1 MSSPLAYPHQ
11 NMAFKD
17 IQILRMN
24 YLRGPNIWTYR
35 PIIEALIDLGEMED
49 HPSNKIEG
57 FNDRLNA
64 WLPGLVEHHCGVGH
78 RGGFLTRLVGGTWMG
93 HIMEHVSIELQL
105 LAGARAEFGKA
116 REISKRG
123 IYKVVFRTEH
133 EELGRESFLAAR
145 EIVMSA
151 ANNQPY
157 DITATINRLKGI
169 ADKRCL
175 GPSTACIVDAA
186 VERKTPFI
194 RLTEGNLVQLG
205 YGSRQRRIWTAETDR
220 TSAIAESISSDKD
233 LTKRLLTQCGIPVP
247 EGQVVKTSDEA
258 WAAAQDIGLPVVVKP
273 LDGNRGWGVSLD
285 VNTEEGVRNA
295 WAAADKEGSG
305 VLIERY
311 VRGDEHRVL
320 VVGDRVVAATRGET
334 ACVTGDGQST
344 VEQLI
349 ELQINS
355 DPRRGE
361 AEGFPLDL
369 IRLHTARGEMSL
381 LEIQRQ
387 GLEPTSVP
395 AKDRIVVV
403 QRNGNLNND
412 VTDLVHPDV
421 AAVATLAARVV
432 GLDIAGI
439 DIVTQD
445 ISRSLEETQGA
456 IIEVNAGPGLLMHV
470 KPAVGQPRPVGKAI
484 VEHLFGANESGRI
497 PVVGVVGTQQ
507 VTELSQL
514 IAWLL
519 HLSGKRTGLACQD
532 GLYMDQQHLGKKDAR
547 GFEFSERLLIN
558 RALDAAVFET
568 SPSHILNEGLAYDR
582 CLVGVV
588 TNMPETNDALIQQH
602 DIQTPEQMRTVI
614 RTQIDLVLPEGAAV
628 LNADEEAVVGLAE
641 LSDGEVVYYAK
652 DHSNT
657 TVTAHRQQGGRAVY
671 CKEGHVTLAR
681 GDQETQLF
689 HLDLELIAR
698 LLQGGLHISTLLAA
712 VAAAWSLDIAPL
724 LIRAG
729 LKNFGQNKSHVVKA
743 ADRKIA

>member
-1 MSSPLAYPHQ
+1 
-11 NMAFKD
+11 MAFKD

-49 HPSNKIEG
+49 HPSNKIDG
-57 FNDRLNA
+57 FNDRING

-123 IYKVVFRTEH
+123 VYKVVFRTEH

-145 EIVMSA
+145 ELVMAA
-151 ANNQPY
+151 ANNKPF
-157 DITATINRLKGI
+157 DIHGTVERLKKI
-169 ADKRCL
+169 ADLRCL

-205 YGSRQRRIWTAETDR
+205 YGSKQRRIWTAETDR
-220 TSAIAESISSDKD
+220 TSAIAETISSDKD

-247 EGQVVKTSDEA
+247 EGQIVKTADEA
-258 WAAAQDIGLPVVVKP
+258 WEAAQDIGLPVVVKP

-285 VNTEEGVRNA
+285 VNTEEAVRQA
-295 WAAADKEGSG
+295 WVAAEKEGSE

-320 VVGDRVVAATRGET
+320 VVGDRVVAAVRGET
-334 ACVTGDGQST
+334 ATITGDGVST

-349 ELQINS
+349 DSQINT
-355 DPRRGE
+355 DPRRGV

-369 IRLHTARGEMSL
+369 IRLDTPRGEMSL
-381 LEIQRQ
+381 LQIQRQ

-395 AKDRIVVV
+395 EKGRIVVV

-412 VTDLVHPDV
+412 VTDLVHPEV
-421 AAVATLAARVV
+421 AAVATLAARVI

-445 ISRSLEETQGA
+445 ISRPLEETQGA

-484 VEHLFGANESGRI
+484 VEHLFGPNESGRI
-497 PVVGVVGTQQ
+497 PVVGIVGSQQ
-507 VTELSQL
+507 TTELSQL
-514 IAWLL
+514 VAWLL
-519 HLSGKRTGLACQD
+519 HLSGKRTGLACKD
-532 GLYMDQQHLGKKDAR
+532 GLYMDQQHLGKTDSR
-547 GFEFSERLLIN
+547 GFEASERLLIN

-568 SPSHILNEGLAYDR
+568 TPALILDEGLAYDR
-582 CLVGVV
+582 CLIGVV
-588 TNMPETNDALIQQH
+588 TNMPETSTALIEKH
-602 DIQTPEQMRTVI
+602 DIQTPEQMRTVV
-614 RTQIDLVLPEGAAV
+614 RTQVDLVLPEGAAV
-628 LNADEEAVVGLAE
+628 LNADEEAVTTLAE

-652 DHSNT
+652 AQDNA
-657 TVTAHRQQGGRAVY
+657 TVTAHLQAGGRAVF
-671 CKEGHVTLAR
+671 CKDGHVTLAR

-698 LLQGGLHISTLLAA
+698 LLKDGLHISTLLAA
-712 VAAAWSLDIAPL
+712 VAAAWALDIAPL

-729 LKNFGQNKSHVVKA
+729 LKNFGQQNQQVAK
-743 ADRKIA
+743 DIARMNG

>member
-1 MSSPLAYPHQ
+1 
-11 NMAFKD
+11 MAFKD
-17 IQILRMN
+17 IQILRMD

-57 FNDRLNA
+57 FNDRINA

-123 IYKVVFRTEH
+123 VYKVVFRTEH

-145 EIVMSA
+145 QLVMAA
-151 ANNQPY
+151 ANNTPF
-157 DITATINRLKGI
+157 DINGTVERLKKI
-169 ADKRCL
+169 ADLRCL

-205 YGSRQRRIWTAETDR
+205 YGSKQRRIWTAETDR
-220 TSAIAESISSDKD
+220 TSAIAETISSDKD

-247 EGQVVKTSDEA
+247 EGQIVKTEDEA
-258 WAAAQDIGLPVVVKP
+258 WEAAQDIGLPVAIKP

-285 VNTEEGVRNA
+285 VNTEEAVRKA
-295 WAAADKEGSG
+295 WVAAEKEGSD

-320 VVGDRVVAATRGET
+320 VVGDRVVAAVRGET
-334 ACVTGDGQST
+334 ATITGDGAST

-349 ELQINS
+349 DSQINT
-355 DPRRGE
+355 DPRRGV

-369 IRLHTARGEMSL
+369 IRLDTPRGEMSL
-381 LEIQRQ
+381 LQIQRQ
-387 GLEPTSVP
+387 GLEPTSIP
-395 AKDRIVVV
+395 EKGRIVVV
-403 QRNGNLNND
+403 QRNGNLSND
-412 VTDLVHPDV
+412 VTDLVHPEV
-421 AAVATLAARVV
+421 AAVATLAARVI

-445 ISRSLEETQGA
+445 ISRPLEETQGA

-470 KPAVGQPRPVGKAI
+470 KPAVGKPRPVGKAI
-484 VEHLFGANESGRI
+484 VEHLFGPNESGRI
-497 PVVGVVGTQQ
+497 PVVGIVGSHQT
-507 VTELSQL
+507 TELSQL
-514 IAWLL
+514 VAWLL
-519 HLSGKRTGLACQD
+519 HLSGKRTGLACKD
-532 GLYMDQQHLGKKDAR
+532 GLYMDQQHLGKTDSR
-547 GFEFSERLLIN
+547 GFEASERLLIN

-568 SPSHILNEGLAYDR
+568 TPAHILDEGLAYDR
-582 CLVGVV
+582 CLVGIV
-588 TNMPETNDALIQQH
+588 TDMPETNTALIEKH
-602 DIQTPEQMRTVI
+602 DIQTADQMRTVV
-614 RTQIDLVLPEGAAV
+614 RTQIDLVLSEGAAV
-628 LNADEEAVVGLAE
+628 LNADEEAVTTLAE

-652 DHSNT
+652 AQDNA
-657 TVTAHRQQGGRAVY
+657 TVKAHLQAGGRAVF
-671 CKEGHVTLAR
+671 CKDGHVTLAR

-698 LLQGGLHISTLLAA
+698 LLKDGLHISTLLAA

-729 LKNFGQNKSHVVKA
+729 LKNFGQQNQHIGK
-743 ADRKIA
+743 DIARMNG

>member
-1 MSSPLAYPHQ
+1 
-11 NMAFKD
+11 MAFKD

-49 HPSNKIEG
+49 HPSNKIVG
-57 FNDRLNA
+57 FNDRING

-123 IYKVVFRTEH
+123 VYKVVFRTEH

-145 EIVMSA
+145 AIVMAA
-151 ANNQPY
+151 ANNLPF
-157 DITATINRLKGI
+157 DITGTVDRLKKV
-169 ADKRCL
+169 ADLRCL

-205 YGSRQRRIWTAETDR
+205 YGAKQRRIWTAETDR

-247 EGQVVKTSDEA
+247 EGQIVKTADEA
-258 WAAAQDIGLPVVVKP
+258 WEAAQDIGLPVVVKP

-285 VNTEEGVRNA
+285 VNTEEGVRTA
-295 WAAADKEGSG
+295 WTAAEKEGSE

-334 ACVTGDGQST
+334 ACITGDGTST

-349 ELQINS
+349 DSQINT
-355 DPRRGE
+355 DPRRGL

-369 IRLHTARGEMSL
+369 IRLHTPRGEMSL

-387 GLEPTSVP
+387 GLKPDSVP
-395 AKDRIVVV
+395 DKGRIVVV

-421 AAVATLAARVV
+421 AAVATLAARVI

-445 ISRSLEETQGA
+445 ISRPLEETKGA

-484 VEHLFGANESGRI
+484 VEHLFGPNESGRI
-497 PVVGVVGTQQ
+497 PVVGIVGSHQT
-507 VTELSQL
+507 TELSQL
-514 IAWLL
+514 VAWLL
-519 HLSGKRTGLACQD
+519 HLSGKRTGLACKD
-532 GLYMDQQHLGKKDAR
+532 GLYMDQQHLGKTDSR
-547 GFEFSERLLIN
+547 GFEASQRLLIN

-568 SPSHILNEGLAYDR
+568 TPAHILDEGLAYDR

-588 TNMPETNDALIQQH
+588 TNMPDTTDALIDKH
-602 DIQTPEQMRTVI
+602 DIQTAEQMRTVV
-614 RTQIDLVLPEGAAV
+614 RTQVDLVLPEGAAV
-628 LNADEEAVVGLAE
+628 LNADEEAVTSLAE
-641 LSDGEVVYYAK
+641 LSDGEVVFYAK
-652 DHSNT
+652 SQDNPILM
-657 TVTAHRQQGGRAVY
+657 AHLQTGGRGVF
-671 CKEGHVTLAR
+671 CKDGHVTLAR

-698 LLQGGLHISTLLAA
+698 LLKNGLHISTLLAT
-712 VAAAWSLDIAPL
+712 VATAWSLDIAPL

-729 LKNFGQNKSHVVKA
+729 LKNFGQQHPHGAKEA
-743 ADRKIA
+743 ARMNG

>member
-1 MSSPLAYPHQ
+1 
-11 NMAFKD
+11 MAFKD

-57 FNDRLNA
+57 FNDRING

-145 EIVMSA
+145 QIVMAA
-151 ANNQPY
+151 ANNQPF
-157 DITATINRLKGI
+157 DIAATVERLKKI
-169 ADKRCL
+169 ADLRCL

-205 YGSRQRRIWTAETDR
+205 YGAKQRRIWTAETDR

-247 EGQVVKTSDEA
+247 EGQIVKTADEA
-258 WAAAQDIGLPVVVKP
+258 WEAAQDIGLPVVVKP

-285 VNTEEGVRNA
+285 VNTEAAVRQA
-295 WAAADKEGSG
+295 WMAADKEGSE

-334 ACVTGDGQST
+334 ASVTGDGSAT

-349 ELQINS
+349 DSQINT
-355 DPRRGE
+355 DPRRGL

-369 IRLHTARGEMSL
+369 IRLHTPRGEMSL

-387 GLEPTSVP
+387 GLQPDSVP
-395 AKDRIVVV
+395 AKGRIVVV

-412 VTDLVHPDV
+412 VTDLVHPEV
-421 AAVATLAARVV
+421 AAVATLAARVI

-445 ISRSLEETQGA
+445 ISRPLEETKGA

-470 KPAVGQPRPVGKAI
+470 KPAVGQARPVGKAI
-484 VEHLFGANESGRI
+484 VEHLFGPNESGRI
-497 PVVGVVGTQQ
+497 PVVGIVGSQQ
-507 VTELSQL
+507 TTELSQL
-514 IAWLL
+514 VAWLL
-519 HLSGKRTGLACQD
+519 HLSGKRTGLACKD
-532 GLYMDQQHLGKKDAR
+532 GLYMDQQHLGKSDSR
-547 GFEFSERLLIN
+547 GFEASERLLIN

-568 SPSHILNEGLAYDR
+568 TPDLILDEGLAYDR

-588 TNMPETNDALIQQH
+588 TNMPDTHAGLIDKH
-602 DIQTPEQMRTVI
+602 DIQTPEQMRTVV
-614 RTQIDLVLPEGAAV
+614 RTQVDLVLPEGAAV
-628 LNADEEAVVGLAE
+628 LNADEQAVTSLAE
-641 LSDGEVVYYAK
+641 LCDGEVVYYAK
-652 DHSNT
+652 SQDNA
-657 TVTAHRQQGGRAVY
+657 TVMAHLQAGGRAVF
-671 CKEGHVTLAR
+671 CKDSFVTLAR

-698 LLQGGLHISTLLAA
+698 LLKDGLQISTLLAT
-712 VAAAWSLDIAPL
+712 VAAGWSLDIAPL

-729 LKNFGQNKSHVVKA
+729 LKNFGQQQQQVAK
-743 ADRKIA
+743 DIARMNG

>member
-1 MSSPLAYPHQ
+1 
-11 NMAFKD
+11 MAFKD

-247 EGQVVKTSDEA
+247 EGQVVKTADEA

-395 AKDRIVVV
+395 VKDRIVVV

-507 VTELSQL
+507 TTELSQL
-514 IAWLL
+514 VAWLL
-519 HLSGKRTGLACQD
+519 HLSGQRTGLACQD
-532 GLYMDQQHLGKKDAR
+532 GLYMDQQHLGIKDAR

-588 TNMPETNDALIQQH
+588 TNMPETDEALIQQH

-657 TVTAHRQQGGRAVY
+657 TVMAHRQQGGRAVY
-671 CKEGHVTLAR
+671 CKDGHVTLTR
-681 GDQETQLF
+681 GDQETPLF

-698 LLQGGLHISTLLAA
+698 LLKGGLNISTLLAA
-712 VAAAWSLDIAPL
+712 VATAWSLDIAPL

>member
-1 MSSPLAYPHQ
+1 
-11 NMAFKD
+11 MAFKD

-49 HPSNKIEG
+49 HPSNKIDG
-57 FNDRLNA
+57 FNDRING

-123 IYKVVFRTEH
+123 VYKVVFRTEH

-145 EIVMSA
+145 ELVMAA
-151 ANNQPY
+151 ANNKPF
-157 DITATINRLKGI
+157 DINGTVERLKKI
-169 ADKRCL
+169 ADLRCL

-205 YGSRQRRIWTAETDR
+205 YGSKQRRIWTAETDR
-220 TSAIAESISSDKD
+220 TSAIAETISSDKD

-247 EGQVVKTSDEA
+247 EGQIVKTADEA
-258 WAAAQDIGLPVVVKP
+258 WEAAQDIGLPVVVKP

-285 VNTEEGVRNA
+285 VNTEEAVRKA
-295 WAAADKEGSG
+295 WVAAEKEGSE

-320 VVGDRVVAATRGET
+320 VVGDRVVAAVRGET
-334 ACVTGDGQST
+334 ATITGDGVST

-349 ELQINS
+349 DSQINT
-355 DPRRGE
+355 DPRRGV

-369 IRLHTARGEMSL
+369 IRLDTPRGEMSL
-381 LEIQRQ
+381 LQIQRQ

-395 AKDRIVVV
+395 EKGRIVVV

-412 VTDLVHPDV
+412 VTDLVHPEV
-421 AAVATLAARVV
+421 AAVATLAARVI

-445 ISRSLEETQGA
+445 ISRPLEETQGA

-484 VEHLFGANESGRI
+484 VEHLFGPNESGRI
-497 PVVGVVGTQQ
+497 PVVGIVGSQQ
-507 VTELSQL
+507 TTELSQL
-514 IAWLL
+514 VAWLL
-519 HLSGKRTGLACQD
+519 HLSGKRTGLACKD
-532 GLYMDQQHLGKKDAR
+532 GLYMDQQHLGKTDSR
-547 GFEFSERLLIN
+547 GFEASERLLIN

-568 SPSHILNEGLAYDR
+568 TPALILDEGLAYDR
-582 CLVGVV
+582 CLIGVV
-588 TNMPETNDALIQQH
+588 TNMPDTNTALIEKH
-602 DIQTPEQMRTVI
+602 DIQTPEQMRTVV
-614 RTQIDLVLPEGAAV
+614 RTQVDLVLPEGAAV
-628 LNADEEAVVGLAE
+628 LNADEEAVTTLAE

-652 DHSNT
+652 TQDNA
-657 TVTAHRQQGGRAVY
+657 TVTAHLQAGGRAVF
-671 CKEGHVTLAR
+671 CKDGHVTLAR

-689 HLDLELIAR
+689 HIDLELIAR
-698 LLQGGLHISTLLAA
+698 LLKDGLHISTLLAA
-712 VAAAWSLDIAPL
+712 VAAAWALDIAPL

-729 LKNFGQNKSHVVKA
+729 LKNFGQQNQQVAK
-743 ADRKIA
+743 DIARMNG

>member
-1 MSSPLAYPHQ
+1 
-11 NMAFKD
+11 MAFQD

-57 FNDRLNA
+57 FNDRINA

-123 IYKVVFRTEH
+123 VYKVVFRTEH

-145 EIVMSA
+145 ELVMSA
-151 ANNQPY
+151 ANNKPY
-157 DITATINRLKGI
+157 DIAATIERLKKI
-169 ADKRCL
+169 ADLRCL

-205 YGSRQRRIWTAETDR
+205 YGSKQRRIWTAETDR

-247 EGQVVKTSDEA
+247 EGQIVETADQA
-258 WAAAQDIGLPVVVKP
+258 WAAAQDIGMPVVVKP

-285 VNTEEGVRNA
+285 VNTEDGVRKA
-295 WAAADKEGSG
+295 WVAADKEGSG
-305 VLIERY
+305 VLVERY

-334 ACVTGDGQST
+334 ACVVGDGHAT

-349 ELQINS
+349 DSQINI
-355 DPRRGE
+355 DPRRGD
-361 AEGFPLDL
+361 AEGYPLDI
-369 IRLHTARGEMSL
+369 IRLHSARGEMSL

-387 GLEPTSVP
+387 GLEPSSVP
-395 AKDRIVVV
+395 AKDRVIVV

-445 ISRSLEETQGA
+445 IGRPLEETQGA

-497 PVVGVVGTQQ
+497 PVVGIVGTKQTTQ
-507 VTELSQL
+507 LSHL
-514 IAWLL
+514 VAWLL

-532 GLYMDQQHLGKKDAR
+532 GLFMDQQHLGKNDAR
-547 GFEFSERLLIN
+547 GFDDSERLLIN

-568 SPSHILNEGLAYDR
+568 TPAHILNEGLAYDR
-582 CLVGVV
+582 CQVGVV
-588 TNMPETNDALIQQH
+588 TDMPSTDNALIQQH
-602 DIQTPEQMRTVI
+602 DIQTPEQMRTVV
-614 RTQIDLVLPEGAAV
+614 RTQVDLVLPEGAAV
-628 LNADEEAVVGLAE
+628 LNAEDDAVVSLAE
-641 LSDGEVVYYAK
+641 LSDGEVVFYAK
-652 DHSNT
+652 
-657 TVTAHRQQGGRAVY
+657 AHDNAHVVAHCQAGGRAVF
-671 CKEGHVTLAR
+671 CRDGHVILAR

-689 HLDLELIAR
+689 NLDLELIAR
-698 LLQGGLHISTLLAA
+698 LLKNGLHISTLLAA
-712 VAAAWSLDIAPL
+712 VATAWSLDIAPL

-729 LKNFGQNKSHVVKA
+729 LKNYGQKTQDVARMNG
-743 ADRKIA
+743 

>member
-1 MSSPLAYPHQ
+1 
-11 NMAFKD
+11 MAFKD

-49 HPSNKIEG
+49 HPSNKIDG
-57 FNDRLNA
+57 FNDRINA

-123 IYKVVFRTEH
+123 VYKVVFRTEH

-145 EIVMSA
+145 ELVMSA
-151 ANNQPY
+151 ANNKPY
-157 DITATINRLKGI
+157 DIAATIERLKKI
-169 ADKRCL
+169 ADLRCL

-205 YGSRQRRIWTAETDR
+205 YGSKQRRIWTAETDR

-247 EGQVVKTSDEA
+247 EGQIVETADQA
-258 WAAAQDIGLPVVVKP
+258 WAAAQDIGMPVVVKP

-285 VNTEEGVRNA
+285 VNTEDGVRKA
-295 WAAADKEGSG
+295 WVAADKEGSG
-305 VLIERY
+305 VLVERY

-334 ACVTGDGQST
+334 ACVVGDGIST

-349 ELQINS
+349 DTQINI
-355 DPRRGE
+355 DPRRGD
-361 AEGFPLDL
+361 AEGYPLDV
-369 IRLHTARGEMSL
+369 IRLNSARGEMSL

-387 GLEPTSVP
+387 GLEPHSVP
-395 AKDRIVVV
+395 AKDRVVVV

-497 PVVGVVGTQQ
+497 PVVGIVGTTQTTQ
-507 VTELSQL
+507 LSQL
-514 IAWLL
+514 VAWLL
-519 HLSGKRTGLACQD
+519 HLSGRRTGLACRD
-532 GLYMDQQHLGKKDAR
+532 GLFMDQQHLGKNDAC
-547 GFEFSERLLIN
+547 GFDDSERLLIN

-568 SPSHILNEGLAYDR
+568 TPAHILNEGLAYDR
-582 CLVGVV
+582 CQVGVV
-588 TNMPETNDALIQQH
+588 TDMPSTDEVLIQQH
-602 DIQTPEQMRTVI
+602 DIQTPEQMRTVV
-614 RTQIDLVLPEGAAV
+614 RTQVDLVLPEGAAV
-628 LNADEEAVVGLAE
+628 LNAEDDAVVSLAE
-641 LSDGEVVYYAK
+641 LSDGEVLFYSK
-652 DHSNT
+652 DADN
-657 TVTAHRQQGGRAVY
+657 AHVVAHCQAGGRAVF
-671 CKEGHVTLAR
+671 CRDGHVILAR
-681 GDQETQLF
+681 GDQETPLF

-698 LLQGGLHISTLLAA
+698 LLKNGLHISTLLAA
-712 VAAAWSLDIAPL
+712 VATAWSLDIAPL

-729 LKNFGQNKSHVVKA
+729 LKNYGQKTQHVAQDA
-743 ADRKIA
+743 ARKNG

>member
-1 MSSPLAYPHQ
+1 
-11 NMAFKD
+11 MAFKD

-49 HPSNKIEG
+49 HPSNKIDG
-57 FNDRLNA
+57 FNDRING

-78 RGGFLTRLVGGTWMG
+78 RGGFLTRLIGGTWMG

-145 EIVMSA
+145 ELVMAA
-151 ANNQPY
+151 ANNLPY
-157 DITATINRLKGI
+157 DITATVDRLKKI
-169 ADKRCL
+169 ADLRCL

-247 EGQVVKTSDEA
+247 EGQIVKTADEA
-258 WAAAQDIGLPVVVKP
+258 WEAAQDIGLPVVVKP

-285 VNTEEGVRNA
+285 VNTEEGVRKA
-295 WAAADKEGSG
+295 WTAAEKEGSE

-334 ACVTGDGQST
+334 ACITGDGTST

-349 ELQINS
+349 DTQINT
-355 DPRRGE
+355 DPRRGL

-387 GLEPTSVP
+387 GLQPDSVP
-395 AKDRIVVV
+395 VKGRIVVV

-445 ISRSLEETQGA
+445 ISRPLEETHGA

-470 KPAVGQPRPVGKAI
+470 KPAVGEPRPVGKAI
-484 VEHLFGANESGRI
+484 VEHLFGPNESGRI
-497 PVVGVVGTQQ
+497 PVVGIVGSKQT
-507 VTELSQL
+507 TELSQL
-514 IAWLL
+514 VAWLL
-519 HLSGKRTGLACQD
+519 HLSGRRTGLACKD
-532 GLYMDQQHLGKKDAR
+532 GLFMDQHHLGKYDAR
-547 GFEFSERLLIN
+547 GFETSERLLIN

-568 SPSHILNEGLAYDR
+568 TPAHILDEGLAYDR
-582 CLVGVV
+582 CLIGVV
-588 TNMPETNDALIQQH
+588 TNMPDTDDALIEKH
-602 DIQTPEQMRTVI
+602 DIQTAEQMRTVI

-628 LNADEEAVVGLAE
+628 LNADEEAVTTLAE

-652 DHSNT
+652 AEDNA
-657 TVTAHRQQGGRAVY
+657 TVMAHLQQGGRAVF
-671 CKEGHVTLAR
+671 CKEGHVILAR

-698 LLQGGLHISTLLAA
+698 LLKNGLHISTLLAT
-712 VAAAWSLDIAPL
+712 VATAWSLDIAPL

-729 LKNFGQNKSHVVKA
+729 LKNFGQQNQHVAKDVA
-743 ADRKIA
+743 RMNG

>member
-1 MSSPLAYPHQ
+1 
-11 NMAFKD
+11 MAFKD

-49 HPSNKIEG
+49 HPSNKIDG
-57 FNDRLNA
+57 FNDRING

-145 EIVMSA
+145 ELVMAA
-151 ANNQPY
+151 ANNKPF
-157 DITATINRLKGI
+157 DIDATVDRLKKI
-169 ADKRCL
+169 ADLRCL

-205 YGSRQRRIWTAETDR
+205 YGSKQRRIWTAETDR
-220 TSAIAESISSDKD
+220 TSAIAETISSDKD

-247 EGQVVKTSDEA
+247 EGQIVKTADEA
-258 WAAAQDIGLPVVVKP
+258 WEAAQDIGLPVVVKP

-285 VNTEEGVRNA
+285 VNTEEGVRKA
-295 WAAADKEGSG
+295 WTAAEKEGSE

-334 ACVTGDGQST
+334 ACITGDGNST

-349 ELQINS
+349 DSQINT
-355 DPRRGE
+355 DPRRGI

-369 IRLHTARGEMSL
+369 IRLHTPRGEMSL

-387 GLEPTSVP
+387 GLEPPSVP
-395 AKDRIVVV
+395 EKGRIVVV

-412 VTDLVHPDV
+412 VTDLVHPEV
-421 AAVATLAARVV
+421 AAVATLAARVI

-445 ISRSLEETQGA
+445 ISRPLEETKGA

-484 VEHLFGANESGRI
+484 VEHLFGPNESGRI
-497 PVVGVVGTQQ
+497 PVVGIVGSQQ
-507 VTELSQL
+507 TTELSQL
-514 IAWLL
+514 VAWLL
-519 HLSGKRTGLACQD
+519 HLSGKRTGLACKD
-532 GLYMDQQHLGKKDAR
+532 GLYMDQQHLGKTDSRDFAA
-547 GFEFSERLLIN
+547 SERLLIN

-568 SPSHILNEGLAYDR
+568 TPSLILDEGLAYDR

-588 TNMPETNDALIQQH
+588 TNMPETDAALIEKH
-602 DIQTPEQMRTVI
+602 DIQTAEQMRTVI
-614 RTQIDLVLPEGAAV
+614 RTQVDLVLPEGAAV
-628 LNADEEAVVGLAE
+628 LNADEEAVTTLAE

-652 DHSNT
+652 AQDNA
-657 TVTAHRQQGGRAVY
+657 TVMAHVQAGGRAVF
-671 CKEGHVTLAR
+671 CKDGHVTLAR

-698 LLQGGLHISTLLAA
+698 LLKDGLHISTLLAA

-729 LKNFGQNKSHVVKA
+729 LKNFGQQNQQVAKDVA
-743 ADRKIA
+743 RMNG

>member
-1 MSSPLAYPHQ
+1 
-11 NMAFKD
+11 MAFKD

-49 HPSNKIEG
+49 HPSNKIDG
-57 FNDRLNA
+57 FNDRVNG

-145 EIVMSA
+145 ALVMAA
-151 ANNQPY
+151 ANNQAF
-157 DITATINRLKGI
+157 DIDGTVDRLKKI
-169 ADKRCL
+169 ADLRCL

-205 YGSRQRRIWTAETDR
+205 YGSKQRRIWTAETDR

-247 EGQVVKTSDEA
+247 EGQIVKTADEA
-258 WAAAQDIGLPVVVKP
+258 WEAAQDIGLPVVVKP

-285 VNTEEGVRNA
+285 VNTEEGVRTA
-295 WAAADKEGSG
+295 WTAAEKEGSE

-334 ACVTGDGQST
+334 ACITGDGTST

-349 ELQINS
+349 DSQINT
-355 DPRRGE
+355 DPRRGI

-369 IRLHTARGEMSL
+369 IRLHTPRGEMSL

-387 GLEPTSVP
+387 GLKPDSVP
-395 AKDRIVVV
+395 DKGRIVVV

-412 VTDLVHPDV
+412 VTDLVHPEV
-421 AAVATLAARVV
+421 AAVATLAARVI

-445 ISRSLEETQGA
+445 ISRPLEETKGA

-484 VEHLFGANESGRI
+484 VEHLFGPNESGRI
-497 PVVGVVGTQQ
+497 PVVGIVGSHQT
-507 VTELSQL
+507 TELAQL
-514 IAWLL
+514 VAWLL
-519 HLSGKRTGLACQD
+519 HLSGKRTGLACKD
-532 GLYMDQQHLGKKDAR
+532 GLYMDQQHLGKTDSR
-547 GFEFSERLLIN
+547 GFEASERLLIN

-568 SPSHILNEGLAYDR
+568 TPALILDEGLAYDR
-582 CLVGVV
+582 CLVGIV
-588 TNMPETNDALIQQH
+588 TNMPDTNAALIDKH
-602 DIQTPEQMRTVI
+602 DIQTPEQMRTVV
-614 RTQIDLVLPEGAAV
+614 RTQIDLVLPEGASV
-628 LNADEEAVVGLAE
+628 LNADEQALTSLAE

-652 DHSNT
+652 SQDNAT
-657 TVTAHRQQGGRAVY
+657 MMAHLQTGGRGVF

-698 LLQGGLHISTLLAA
+698 LLKDGLHISTLLAA

-729 LKNFGQNKSHVVKA
+729 LKNFGQQNQHVAKNVA
-743 ADRKIA
+743 RMND

>member
-1 MSSPLAYPHQ
+1 
-11 NMAFKD
+11 MAFKD

-49 HPSNKIEG
+49 HPSNKIDG
-57 FNDRLNA
+57 FNDRING

-145 EIVMSA
+145 QLVMAA
-151 ANNQPY
+151 ANNTPF
-157 DITATINRLKGI
+157 DIAGTVERLKKI
-169 ADKRCL
+169 ADLRCL

-205 YGSRQRRIWTAETDR
+205 YGSKQRRIWTAETDR
-220 TSAIAESISSDKD
+220 TSAIAETISSDKD

-247 EGQVVKTSDEA
+247 EGQIVKTADEA
-258 WAAAQDIGLPVVVKP
+258 WEAAQDIGLPVVVKP

-285 VNTEEGVRNA
+285 VNTEDGVRTA
-295 WAAADKEGSG
+295 WTAAEKEGSE

-334 ACVTGDGQST
+334 ACITGDGTST

-349 ELQINS
+349 DSQINT
-355 DPRRGE
+355 DPRRGI

-369 IRLHTARGEMSL
+369 IRLHTPRGEMSL

-387 GLEPTSVP
+387 GLQPDSVP
-395 AKDRIVVV
+395 EKGRIVVV

-412 VTDLVHPDV
+412 VTDLVHPEV
-421 AAVATLAARVV
+421 AAVATLAARVI

-445 ISRSLEETQGA
+445 ISRPLEETKGA

-484 VEHLFGANESGRI
+484 VEHLFGPNESGRI
-497 PVVGVVGTQQ
+497 PVVGIVGSQQ
-507 VTELSQL
+507 TTELSQL
-514 IAWLL
+514 VAWLL
-519 HLSGKRTGLACQD
+519 HLSGKRTGLACKD
-532 GLYMDQQHLGKKDAR
+532 GLYMDQQHLGKTDSR
-547 GFEFSERLLIN
+547 GFEASERLLIN
-558 RALDAAVFET
+558 RALDAAVFEST
-568 SPSHILNEGLAYDR
+568 PAHILDEGLAYDR

-588 TNMPETNDALIQQH
+588 TNMPETDATLIEKH
-602 DIQTPEQMRTVI
+602 DIQTAEQMRTVI
-614 RTQIDLVLPEGAAV
+614 RTQVDLVLPEGAAV
-628 LNADEEAVVGLAE
+628 LNADEEAVTTLAE

-652 DHSNT
+652 DQNNA
-657 TVTAHRQQGGRAVY
+657 TVMAHLQAGGRAVF
-671 CKEGHVTLAR
+671 CKDGHVTLAR

-698 LLQGGLHISTLLAA
+698 LLKNGLSISTLLAA
-712 VAAAWSLDIAPL
+712 VATAWSLDIAPL

-729 LKNFGQNKSHVVKA
+729 LKNFGQQNQQVAKDVA
-743 ADRKIA
+743 RMNG

>member
-1 MSSPLAYPHQ
+1 
-11 NMAFKD
+11 MAFKD

-57 FNDRLNA
+57 FNDRLNG

-145 EIVMSA
+145 QIVMAA
-151 ANNQPY
+151 ANNQSF
-157 DITATINRLKGI
+157 DITATVERLKKI
-169 ADKRCL
+169 ADLRCL

-205 YGSRQRRIWTAETDR
+205 YGSKQRRIWTAETDR

-247 EGQVVKTSDEA
+247 EGQIVTTADEA
-258 WAAAQDIGLPVVVKP
+258 WEAAQDIGLPVVVKP

-285 VNTEEGVRNA
+285 VNTEAAVRQA
-295 WAAADKEGSG
+295 WVAADKEGSE

-320 VVGDRVVAATRGET
+320 VVGDRMVAATRGET
-334 ACVTGDGQST
+334 ACITGDGSST

-349 ELQINS
+349 DSQINT
-355 DPRRGE
+355 DPRRGL

-369 IRLHTARGEMSL
+369 IRLHTPRGEMSL

-387 GLEPTSVP
+387 GLQPDSVP
-395 AKDRIVVV
+395 EKGRVVVV

-412 VTDLVHPDV
+412 VTDLVHPEV
-421 AAVATLAARVV
+421 AAVATLAARVI

-445 ISRSLEETQGA
+445 ISRPLEETHGA

-484 VEHLFGANESGRI
+484 VEHLFGPNESGRI
-497 PVVGVVGTQQ
+497 PVVGIVGSQQ
-507 VTELSQL
+507 TTELSQL
-514 IAWLL
+514 VAWLL
-519 HLSGKRTGLACQD
+519 HLSGKRTGLACKD
-532 GLYMDQQHLGKKDAR
+532 GLYMDQQHLGKSDSR
-547 GFEFSERLLIN
+547 GFEAAERLLIN

-568 SPSHILNEGLAYDR
+568 TPELILDEGLAYDR

-588 TNMPETNDALIQQH
+588 TNMPETHAGLIDKH
-602 DIQTPEQMRTVI
+602 DIQTPEQMRTVV
-614 RTQIDLVLPEGAAV
+614 RTQVDLVLPEGAAV
-628 LNADEEAVVGLAE
+628 LNADEEAVTSLAE

-652 DHSNT
+652 APDNA
-657 TVTAHRQQGGRAVY
+657 TVLAHLQSGGRAVY
-671 CKEGHVTLAR
+671 CKDGHVTLAR

-698 LLQGGLHISTLLAA
+698 LLKDGLQISTLLAT
-712 VAAAWSLDIAPL
+712 VATAWSLDIAPL

-729 LKNFGQNKSHVVKA
+729 LKNFGQQNQHVAK
-743 ADRKIA
+743 DIARMNG

>member
-1 MSSPLAYPHQ
+1 
-11 NMAFKD
+11 MAFKD

-49 HPSNKIEG
+49 HPSNKIDG
-57 FNDRLNA
+57 FNDRING

-123 IYKVVFRTEH
+123 VYKVVFRTEH

-145 EIVMSA
+145 ELVMAA
-151 ANNQPY
+151 ANNKPY
-157 DITATINRLKGI
+157 DIAATVDRLKKI
-169 ADKRCL
+169 ADLRCL

-205 YGSRQRRIWTAETDR
+205 YGSKQRRIWTAETDR

-247 EGQVVKTSDEA
+247 EGQIVETADQA
-258 WAAAQDIGLPVVVKP
+258 WTAAQDIGMPVVVKP

-285 VNTEEGVRNA
+285 VNTEDGVRKA
-295 WAAADKEGSG
+295 WVAADKEGSG
-305 VLIERY
+305 VLVERY

-334 ACVTGDGQST
+334 ACVVGDGTST

-349 ELQINS
+349 DTQINI
-355 DPRRGE
+355 DPRRGD
-361 AEGFPLDL
+361 AEGYPLDV
-369 IRLHTARGEMSL
+369 IRLHSARGEMSL

-387 GLEPTSVP
+387 GLEPHSVP
-395 AKDRIVVV
+395 AKDRVVVV

-497 PVVGVVGTQQ
+497 PVVGIVGTTQTTQ
-507 VTELSQL
+507 LSQL
-514 IAWLL
+514 VAWLL
-519 HLSGKRTGLACQD
+519 HLSGRRTGLACKD
-532 GLYMDQQHLGKKDAR
+532 GLFMDQQHLGKNDAR
-547 GFEFSERLLIN
+547 GFDDSERLLIN

-568 SPSHILNEGLAYDR
+568 TPSHILNEGLAYDR
-582 CLVGVV
+582 CQVGVV
-588 TNMPETNDALIQQH
+588 TDMPSTDEALIQQH

-614 RTQIDLVLPEGAAV
+614 RTQVDLVLPEGAAV
-628 LNADEEAVVGLAE
+628 LNAEDEAVVSLAE
-641 LSDGEVVYYAK
+641 LSDGEVVFYAK
-652 DHSNT
+652 DADN
-657 TVTAHRQQGGRAVY
+657 AHVVAHCQAGGRAVF
-671 CKEGHVTLAR
+671 CREGHVILAR
-681 GDQETQLF
+681 GDQETPLF
-689 HLDLELIAR
+689 HVDLELIAR
-698 LLQGGLHISTLLAA
+698 LLKNGLHISTLLAA
-712 VAAAWSLDIAPL
+712 VATAWSLDIAPL

-729 LKNFGQNKSHVVKA
+729 LKNYGQKTQHVASDVA
-743 ADRKIA
+743 RMNG

>member
-1 MSSPLAYPHQ
+1 
-11 NMAFKD
+11 MAFKD

-24 YLRGPNIWTYR
+24 DLRGPNIWTYR

-49 HPSNKIEG
+49 HPSNKIDG
-57 FNDRLNA
+57 FNDRINA

-123 IYKVVFRTEH
+123 VYKVVFRTEH

-145 EIVMSA
+145 QLVMAA
-151 ANNQPY
+151 ANNTPF
-157 DITATINRLKGI
+157 DINGTVERLKKI
-169 ADKRCL
+169 ADLRCL

-205 YGSRQRRIWTAETDR
+205 YGSKQRRIWTAETDR
-220 TSAIAESISSDKD
+220 TSAIAETISSDKD

-247 EGQVVKTSDEA
+247 EGQIVKTADEA
-258 WAAAQDIGLPVVVKP
+258 WEAAQDIGLPVVVKP

-285 VNTEEGVRNA
+285 VNTEEGVRKA
-295 WAAADKEGSG
+295 WVAAEKEGSE

-334 ACVTGDGQST
+334 ACITGDGTST
-344 VEQLI
+344 VEELI
-349 ELQINS
+349 ETQINT
-355 DPRRGE
+355 DPRRGI

-369 IRLHTARGEMSL
+369 IRLNTPRGEMSL

-395 AKDRIVVV
+395 EKGRIVVV

-412 VTDLVHPDV
+412 VTDLVHPEV
-421 AAVATLAARVV
+421 AAVATLAARVI

-445 ISRSLEETQGA
+445 ISRPLEETKGA

-484 VEHLFGANESGRI
+484 VEHLFGPNESGRI
-497 PVVGVVGTQQ
+497 PVVGIVGSQQ
-507 VTELSQL
+507 TTELSQL
-514 IAWLL
+514 VAWLL
-519 HLSGKRTGLACQD
+519 HLSGKRTGLACKD
-532 GLYMDQQHLGKKDAR
+532 GLYMDQQHLGKTDSR
-547 GFEFSERLLIN
+547 GFEASERLLIN

-568 SPSHILNEGLAYDR
+568 TPAHILDEGLAYDR
-582 CLVGVV
+582 CLIGVV
-588 TNMPETNDALIQQH
+588 TNMPETSDALIEKH
-602 DIQTPEQMRTVI
+602 DIQTADQMRTVI
-614 RTQIDLVLPEGAAV
+614 RTQVDLVLPEGAAV
-628 LNADEEAVVGLAE
+628 LNADEEAVTTLAE

-652 DHSNT
+652 AQDNA
-657 TVTAHRQQGGRAVY
+657 TVKAHLQAGGRAVF
-671 CKEGHVTLAR
+671 CKDGHVTLAR

-698 LLQGGLHISTLLAA
+698 LLKNGLQISTLLAA

-729 LKNFGQNKSHVVKA
+729 LKNFGQQNPQVAKDVA
-743 ADRKIA
+743 RMNG

>member
-1 MSSPLAYPHQ
+1 
-11 NMAFKD
+11 MAFKD

-49 HPSNKIEG
+49 HPSNKIDG
-57 FNDRLNA
+57 FNDRING

-145 EIVMSA
+145 ELVMAA
-151 ANNQPY
+151 ANNKPF
-157 DITATINRLKGI
+157 DITATVDRLKKI
-169 ADKRCL
+169 ADLRCL

-205 YGSRQRRIWTAETDR
+205 YGSKQRRIWTAETDR

-247 EGQVVKTSDEA
+247 EGQIVKTADEA
-258 WAAAQDIGLPVVVKP
+258 WEAAQDIGLPVVVKP

-285 VNTEEGVRNA
+285 VNTEEGVRTA
-295 WAAADKEGSG
+295 WTAAEKEGSE

-334 ACVTGDGQST
+334 ACITGDGTST

-349 ELQINS
+349 DSQINT
-355 DPRRGE
+355 DPRRGI

-369 IRLHTARGEMSL
+369 IRLHTPRGEMSL

-387 GLEPTSVP
+387 GLKPDSVP
-395 AKDRIVVV
+395 EKGRIVVV

-412 VTDLVHPDV
+412 VTDLVHPEV
-421 AAVATLAARVV
+421 AAVATLAARVI

-445 ISRSLEETQGA
+445 ISRPLEETHGA

-484 VEHLFGANESGRI
+484 VEHLFGPNESGRI
-497 PVVGVVGTQQ
+497 PVVGIVGSQQ
-507 VTELSQL
+507 TTELSQL
-514 IAWLL
+514 VAWLL
-519 HLSGKRTGLACQD
+519 HLSGKRTGLACKD
-532 GLYMDQQHLGKKDAR
+532 GLYMDQQHLGKSDSR
-547 GFEFSERLLIN
+547 GFDASERLLIN

-568 SPSHILNEGLAYDR
+568 TPSLILDEGLAYDR
-582 CLVGVV
+582 CLVGIV
-588 TNMPETNDALIQQH
+588 TNMPSTDGALIEKH
-602 DIQTPEQMRTVI
+602 DIQTPEQMRTVV
-614 RTQIDLVLPEGAAV
+614 RTQVDLVLPEGAAV
-628 LNADEEAVVGLAE
+628 LNADEETVTTLAE

-652 DHSNT
+652 DSDNP
-657 TVTAHRQQGGRAVY
+657 TVKAHLQQGGRAVF
-671 CKEGHVTLAR
+671 CKDGHVTLAR

-698 LLQGGLHISTLLAA
+698 LLKDGLHISTLLAA

-729 LKNFGQNKSHVVKA
+729 LKNFGQQNQQVAKDVA
-743 ADRKIA
+743 RMNG

>member
-1 MSSPLAYPHQ
+1 
-11 NMAFKD
+11 MAFKD

-49 HPSNKIEG
+49 HPSNKIDG

-247 EGQVVKTSDEA
+247 EGQVVKTADEA
-258 WAAAQDIGLPVVVKP
+258 WASAQDIGLPVVVKP

-349 ELQINS
+349 ELQINT

-395 AKDRIVVV
+395 EKDRIVVV

-445 ISRSLEETQGA
+445 ISRPLEETQGA

-484 VEHLFGANESGRI
+484 VEHLFGVNESGRI
-497 PVVGVVGTQQ
+497 PVVGVVGTHQT
-507 VTELSQL
+507 TELSQL
-514 IAWLL
+514 VSWLL
-519 HLSGKRTGLACQD
+519 HLSGRRTGLACQD
-532 GLYMDQQHLGKKDAR
+532 GLYMDQHHLGKKDAR

-582 CLVGVV
+582 CLIGVV
-588 TNMPETNDALIQQH
+588 TNMPDTDDALIQQH

-652 DHSNT
+652 EHSNA

-671 CKEGHVTLAR
+671 CKDGHVTLAR

-698 LLQGGLHISTLLAA
+698 LLKGGLHISTLLAA

-729 LKNFGQNKSHVVKA
+729 LKNFGQNNQNTPKHIA
-743 ADRKIA
+743 RKIA

>member
-1 MSSPLAYPHQ
+1 
-11 NMAFKD
+11 MAFQD

-49 HPSNKIEG
+49 HPSNKIDG

-133 EELGRESFLAAR
+133 EELGRQSFLAAR
-145 EIVMSA
+145 EIVMAA
-151 ANNQPY
+151 ANNVPH
-157 DITATINRLKGI
+157 DMAATIQRLKQV
-169 ADKRCL
+169 ADKHCL

-205 YGSRQRRIWTAETDR
+205 YGARQRRIWTAETDR

-247 EGQVVKTSDEA
+247 EGQQVQSADEA

-285 VNTEEGVRNA
+285 VNTEVGVRAA
-295 WAAADKEGSG
+295 WTAAEKEGSS
-305 VLIERY
+305 VLVERY

-334 ACVTGDGQST
+334 ACVVGDGIST

-349 ELQINS
+349 ESQVNT

-361 AEGFPLDL
+361 SEGLPLDT
-369 IRLHTARGEMSL
+369 IRLRSPRGEMSL

-387 GLEPTSVP
+387 GFEPESVP
-395 AKDRIVVV
+395 AKDKSVVV

-421 AAVATLAARVV
+421 AAVATLAARVI

-445 ISRSLEETQGA
+445 ITRPLEQTGGA
-456 IIEVNAGPGLLMHV
+456 IIEVNAGPGLLMHI
-470 KPAVGQPRPVGKAI
+470 KPASGQPRPVGKAI
-484 VEHLFGANESGRI
+484 VEHLFGPNESGRI
-497 PVVGVVGTQQ
+497 PVVGLVGTHQT
-507 VTELSQL
+507 TELAQL
-514 IAWLL
+514 VAWLL
-519 HLSGKRTGLACQD
+519 HLSGQRTGLACQD
-532 GLYMDQQHLGKKDAR
+532 GLYMDQHQVGTQDGRNFDVA
-547 GFEFSERLLIN
+547 ERLLIN

-568 SPSHILNEGLAYDR
+568 SPLHILNEGLPYDR
-582 CLVGVV
+582 CQVGVV
-588 TNMPETNDALIQQH
+588 TDMPATDDVLIQMH
-602 DIQTPEQMRTVI
+602 DIQTPDQMRTVI
-614 RTQIDLVLPEGAAV
+614 RTQVDLVLPTGAAV
-628 LNADEEAVVGLAE
+628 LNADDEAVAGLAE
-641 LSDGEVVYYAK
+641 LSDGEVIFYSADLDNPTLV
-652 DHSNT
+652 
-657 TVTAHRQQGGRAVY
+657 AHRQQGGRAVY
-671 CKEGHVTLAR
+671 CKEGHVALAR
-681 GDQETQLF
+681 GDQETLLF

-698 LLQGGLHISTLLAA
+698 LLKNGLHITTLLAA
-712 VAAAWSLDIAPL
+712 VASAWALDIAPL

-729 LKNFGQNKSHVVKA
+729 LKNFGQKPHQVAKDVARMNG
-743 ADRKIA
+743 

>member
-1 MSSPLAYPHQ
+1 
-11 NMAFKD
+11 MAFKD

-93 HIMEHVSIELQL
+93 HIMEHASIELQL

-652 DHSNT
+652 EHSNA

>member
-1 MSSPLAYPHQ
+1 
-11 NMAFKD
+11 MAFKE

-57 FNDRLNA
+57 FNDRING

-145 EIVMSA
+145 QIVMAA
-151 ANNQPY
+151 ANNQAF
-157 DITATINRLKGI
+157 DIAATVDRLKKI
-169 ADKRCL
+169 ADLRCL

-205 YGSRQRRIWTAETDR
+205 YGAKQRRIWTAETDR

-247 EGQVVKTSDEA
+247 EGQIVNTADEA
-258 WAAAQDIGLPVVVKP
+258 WEAAQDIGLPVVVKP

-285 VNTEEGVRNA
+285 VNTEAGVRQA
-295 WAAADKEGSG
+295 WLAADKEGSE

-334 ACVTGDGQST
+334 ACITGDGCSS

-349 ELQINS
+349 DSQINT
-355 DPRRGE
+355 DPRRGL

-369 IRLHTARGEMSL
+369 IRLHTPRGEMSL

-387 GLEPTSVP
+387 GLQPDSVP
-395 AKDRIVVV
+395 DKGRIVVV

-421 AAVATLAARVV
+421 AAVATLAARVI

-445 ISRSLEETQGA
+445 ISRPLEETHGA

-484 VEHLFGANESGRI
+484 VEHLFGPNESGRI
-497 PVVGVVGTQQ
+497 PVVGIVGSQQ
-507 VTELSQL
+507 TTELSQL
-514 IAWLL
+514 VAWLL
-519 HLSGKRTGLACQD
+519 HLSGKRTGLACKD
-532 GLYMDQQHLGKKDAR
+532 GLYMDQQHLGKSDSR
-547 GFEFSERLLIN
+547 GFEASERLLIN

-568 SPSHILNEGLAYDR
+568 TPELILDEGLAYDR

-588 TNMPETNDALIQQH
+588 TNMPETNAALVDKH
-602 DIQTPEQMRTVI
+602 DIQTPEQMRTVV
-614 RTQIDLVLPEGAAV
+614 RTQVDLVLPEGAAV
-628 LNADEEAVVGLAE
+628 LNAEEEAVTSLAE
-641 LSDGEVVYYAK
+641 LCDGEVVYYAK
-652 DHSNT
+652 AADNT
-657 TVTAHRQQGGRAVY
+657 TVIAHLQTGGRAVY

-698 LLQGGLHISTLLAA
+698 LLKDGLHISTLLAT

-729 LKNFGQNKSHVVKA
+729 LKNFGQQHQHVAK
-743 ADRKIA
+743 DIARMNG

>member
-1 MSSPLAYPHQ
+1 
-11 NMAFKD
+11 MAFKD

-49 HPSNKIEG
+49 HPSNKIDG
-57 FNDRLNA
+57 FNDRING

-145 EIVMSA
+145 AIVMAA
-151 ANNQPY
+151 ANNLAF
-157 DITATINRLKGI
+157 DITATVDRLKKI
-169 ADKRCL
+169 ADLRCL

-205 YGSRQRRIWTAETDR
+205 YGAKQRRIWTAETDR

-247 EGQVVKTSDEA
+247 EGQIVKTADEA
-258 WAAAQDIGLPVVVKP
+258 WEAAQDIGLPVVVKP

-285 VNTEEGVRNA
+285 VNTEEGVRAA
-295 WAAADKEGSG
+295 WTAAEKEGSE

-334 ACVTGDGQST
+334 ACITGDGIST

-349 ELQINS
+349 DSQINT
-355 DPRRGE
+355 DPRRGL

-369 IRLHTARGEMSL
+369 IRLNTPRGEMSL

-387 GLEPTSVP
+387 GLKPESIPTQG
-395 AKDRIVVV
+395 RIVVV

-412 VTDLVHPDV
+412 VTDWVHPDV
-421 AAVATLAARVV
+421 AAVATLAARVI

-445 ISRSLEETQGA
+445 ISRPLEETKGA

-484 VEHLFGANESGRI
+484 VEHLFGPNESGRI
-497 PVVGVVGTQQ
+497 PVVGIVGSQQ
-507 VTELSQL
+507 TTELSQL
-514 IAWLL
+514 VAWLL
-519 HLSGKRTGLACQD
+519 HLSGKRTGLACKD
-532 GLYMDQQHLGKKDAR
+532 GLYMDQQHLGKSDSR
-547 GFEFSERLLIN
+547 GFEASERLLIN

-568 SPSHILNEGLAYDR
+568 TPALILDEGLAYDR
-582 CLVGVV
+582 CLVGIV
-588 TNMPETNDALIQQH
+588 TNMPDTTPTLIDKH
-602 DIQTPEQMRTVI
+602 DIQTSDQMRTVV

-628 LNADEEAVVGLAE
+628 LNADEQAVTSLAE
-641 LSDGEVVYYAK
+641 LSDGEVLFYAK
-652 DHSNT
+652 TKDNATMLTHLQS
-657 TVTAHRQQGGRAVY
+657 GGRGVY

-698 LLQGGLHISTLLAA
+698 LLKNGLHISTLLAA

-729 LKNFGQNKSHVVKA
+729 LKNFGQQNQHVA
-743 ADRKIA
+743 HTLQG

>member
-1 MSSPLAYPHQ
+1 
-11 NMAFKD
+11 MAFKD

-49 HPSNKIEG
+49 HPSNKIDG
-57 FNDRLNA
+57 FNDRVNG

-145 EIVMSA
+145 ALVMAA
-151 ANNQPY
+151 ANNQAF
-157 DITATINRLKGI
+157 DIDGTVDRLKKI
-169 ADKRCL
+169 ADLRCL

-205 YGSRQRRIWTAETDR
+205 YGSKQRRIWTAETDR

-247 EGQVVKTSDEA
+247 EGQIVKTADEA
-258 WAAAQDIGLPVVVKP
+258 WEAARDIGLPVVVKP

-285 VNTEEGVRNA
+285 VNTEEGVRTA
-295 WAAADKEGSG
+295 WTAAEKEGSE

-334 ACVTGDGQST
+334 ACITGDGTST

-349 ELQINS
+349 DSQINT
-355 DPRRGE
+355 DPRRGL

-369 IRLHTARGEMSL
+369 IRLHTPRGEMSL

-387 GLEPTSVP
+387 GLKPDSVP
-395 AKDRIVVV
+395 DKGRIVVV

-412 VTDLVHPDV
+412 VTDLVHPEV
-421 AAVATLAARVV
+421 AAVATLAARVI

-445 ISRSLEETQGA
+445 ISRPLEETKGA

-484 VEHLFGANESGRI
+484 VEHLFGPNESGRI
-497 PVVGVVGTQQ
+497 PVVGIVGSHQT
-507 VTELSQL
+507 TELAQL
-514 IAWLL
+514 VAWLL
-519 HLSGKRTGLACQD
+519 HLSGKRTGLACKD
-532 GLYMDQQHLGKKDAR
+532 GLYMDQQHLGKTDSR
-547 GFEFSERLLIN
+547 GFEASERLLIN

-568 SPSHILNEGLAYDR
+568 TPALILDEGLAYDR
-582 CLVGVV
+582 CLVGIV
-588 TNMPETNDALIQQH
+588 TNMPDTNAALIDKH
-602 DIQTPEQMRTVI
+602 DIQTPEQMRTVV
-614 RTQIDLVLPEGAAV
+614 RTQIDLVLPEGASV
-628 LNADEEAVVGLAE
+628 LNADEQAVTSLAE

-652 DHSNT
+652 SQDNAT
-657 TVTAHRQQGGRAVY
+657 MMAHLQTGGRGVF

-698 LLQGGLHISTLLAA
+698 LLKDGLHISTLLAA

-729 LKNFGQNKSHVVKA
+729 LKNFGQQNQHVAKNVA
-743 ADRKIA
+743 RMND

>member
-1 MSSPLAYPHQ
+1 
-11 NMAFKD
+11 MAFKD

-49 HPSNKIEG
+49 HPSNKIDG
-57 FNDRLNA
+57 FNDRING

-145 EIVMSA
+145 ELVMAA
-151 ANNQPY
+151 ANNKPF
-157 DITATINRLKGI
+157 DITATVDHLKKI
-169 ADKRCL
+169 ADLRCL

-205 YGSRQRRIWTAETDR
+205 YGSKQRRIWTAETDR

-247 EGQVVKTSDEA
+247 EGQIVKTADEA
-258 WAAAQDIGLPVVVKP
+258 WEAAQDIGLPVVVKP

-285 VNTEEGVRNA
+285 VNTEEGVRTA
-295 WAAADKEGSG
+295 WTAAEKEGSE

-334 ACVTGDGQST
+334 ACITGDGLST

-349 ELQINS
+349 DSQINT
-355 DPRRGE
+355 DPRRGI

-369 IRLHTARGEMSL
+369 IRLHTPRGEMSL

-387 GLEPTSVP
+387 GLTPDSVP
-395 AKDRIVVV
+395 EKGRVVVV

-412 VTDLVHPDV
+412 VTDLVHPEV
-421 AAVATLAARVV
+421 SAVATLAARVI

-445 ISRSLEETQGA
+445 ISRPLEETKGA

-484 VEHLFGANESGRI
+484 VEHLFGAHESGRI
-497 PVVGVVGTQQ
+497 PVVGIVGSQQ
-507 VTELSQL
+507 TTELSQL
-514 IAWLL
+514 VAWLL
-519 HLSGKRTGLACQD
+519 HLSGKRTGLACKD
-532 GLYMDQQHLGKKDAR
+532 GLYMDQQHLGKTDSR
-547 GFEFSERLLIN
+547 GFEASERLLIN

-568 SPSHILNEGLAYDR
+568 TPAHILDEGLAYDR
-582 CLVGVV
+582 CLVGIV
-588 TNMPETNDALIQQH
+588 TNMPETTATLIDKH
-602 DIQTPEQMRTVI
+602 DIQTPEQMRTVV

-628 LNADEEAVVGLAE
+628 LNADEQAVTTLAE

-652 DHSNT
+652 AQDNAT
-657 TVTAHRQQGGRAVY
+657 LMAHLRQSGRAVF
-671 CKEGHVTLAR
+671 CKDGHVILAR

-698 LLQGGLHISTLLAA
+698 LLKDGLHISTLLAA

-729 LKNFGQNKSHVVKA
+729 LKNFGQQNQHVAKDVA
-743 ADRKIA
+743 RMNG

>member
-1 MSSPLAYPHQ
+1 M
-11 NMAFKD
+11 D
-17 IQILRMN
+17 

-49 HPSNKIEG
+49 HPSNKIDG
-57 FNDRLNA
+57 FNDRING

-145 EIVMSA
+145 ELVMAA
-151 ANNQPY
+151 ANNKPF
-157 DITATINRLKGI
+157 DIDGTVDRLKKI
-169 ADKRCL
+169 ADLRCL

-205 YGSRQRRIWTAETDR
+205 YGSKQRRIWTAETDR
-220 TSAIAESISSDKD
+220 TSAIAETISSDKD

-247 EGQVVKTSDEA
+247 EGQIVKTADEA
-258 WAAAQDIGLPVVVKP
+258 WEAAQDIGLPVVVKP

-285 VNTEEGVRNA
+285 VNTEEGVRTA
-295 WAAADKEGSG
+295 WTAAEKEGSE

-334 ACVTGDGQST
+334 ACITGDGTST

-349 ELQINS
+349 DSQINT
-355 DPRRGE
+355 DPRRGI

-369 IRLHTARGEMSL
+369 IRLHTPRGEMSL

-387 GLEPTSVP
+387 GLKPESIPE
-395 AKDRIVVV
+395 KGRIVVV

-412 VTDLVHPDV
+412 VTDLVHPEV
-421 AAVATLAARVV
+421 AAVATLAARVI

-445 ISRSLEETQGA
+445 ISRPLEETKGA

-484 VEHLFGANESGRI
+484 VEHLFGPNESGRI
-497 PVVGVVGTQQ
+497 PVVGIVGSHQT
-507 VTELSQL
+507 TELSQL
-514 IAWLL
+514 VAWLL
-519 HLSGKRTGLACQD
+519 HLSGKRTGLACKD
-532 GLYMDQQHLGKKDAR
+532 GLYMDQQHLGKTDSR
-547 GFEFSERLLIN
+547 GFDASERLLIN

-568 SPSHILNEGLAYDR
+568 TPAHILDEGLAYDR

-588 TNMPETNDALIQQH
+588 TNMPETNAALIEKH
-602 DIQTPEQMRTVI
+602 DIQTAEQMRTVI
-614 RTQIDLVLPEGAAV
+614 RTQVDLVLPEGASV
-628 LNADEEAVVGLAE
+628 LNADEEAVTTLAE

-652 DHSNT
+652 SQDNT
-657 TVTAHRQQGGRAVY
+657 TLMAHLQAGGRAVF
-671 CKEGHVTLAR
+671 CKDGHVTLAR
-681 GDQETQLF
+681 GDQETPLF

-698 LLQGGLHISTLLAA
+698 LLKDGLHISTLLAA
-712 VAAAWSLDIAPL
+712 VAATWSLDIAPL

-729 LKNFGQNKSHVVKA
+729 LKNFGQQNQHVAK
-743 ADRKIA
+743 DIARMNG

>member
-1 MSSPLAYPHQ
+1 
-11 NMAFKD
+11 MAFKD

-49 HPSNKIEG
+49 HPSNKIDG
-57 FNDRLNA
+57 FNDRINA

-145 EIVMSA
+145 ELVMAA
-151 ANNQPY
+151 ANNKPF
-157 DITATINRLKGI
+157 DITATVDRLKKI
-169 ADKRCL
+169 ADLRCL

-205 YGSRQRRIWTAETDR
+205 YGSKQRRIWTAETDR

-247 EGQVVKTSDEA
+247 EGQIVKTADEA
-258 WAAAQDIGLPVVVKP
+258 WEAAQDIGLPVVVKP

-285 VNTEEGVRNA
+285 VNTEEGVRTA
-295 WAAADKEGSG
+295 WTAAEKEGSE

-334 ACVTGDGQST
+334 ACITGDGTST

-349 ELQINS
+349 DSQINT
-355 DPRRGE
+355 DPRRGI

-369 IRLHTARGEMSL
+369 IRLHTPRGEMSL

-395 AKDRIVVV
+395 EKDRIVVV

-412 VTDLVHPDV
+412 VTDLVHPEV
-421 AAVATLAARVV
+421 AAVATLAARVI

-445 ISRSLEETQGA
+445 ISRPLEETQGA

-484 VEHLFGANESGRI
+484 VEHLFGPNESGRI
-497 PVVGVVGTQQ
+497 PVVGISGSQQ
-507 VTELSQL
+507 TTELSQL
-514 IAWLL
+514 VAWLL
-519 HLSGKRTGLACQD
+519 HLSGRRTGLACKD
-532 GLYMDQQHLGKKDAR
+532 GLYMDQHHLGKYDAR
-547 GFEFSERLLIN
+547 GFEASERLLIN

-568 SPSHILNEGLAYDR
+568 TPGLILDEGLAYDR

-588 TNMPETNDALIQQH
+588 TNMPATHDALIEKH
-602 DIQTPEQMRTVI
+602 DIQTPEQMRTVV

-628 LNADEEAVVGLAE
+628 LNADEETVTSLAE

-652 DHSNT
+652 AQDNAA
-657 TVTAHRQQGGRAVY
+657 VAAHLQQGGRAVF
-671 CKEGHVTLAR
+671 CKDGHVILAR

-698 LLQGGLHISTLLAA
+698 LLKDGLQISTLLAA
-712 VAAAWSLDIAPL
+712 VATAWALDIAPL

-729 LKNFGQNKSHVVKA
+729 LKNFGQQNQHVAKDVA
-743 ADRKIA
+743 RMNG

>member
-1 MSSPLAYPHQ
+1 
-11 NMAFKD
+11 MAFQD

-49 HPSNKIEG
+49 YPSNKIEG

-64 WLPGLVEHHCGVGH
+64 WLPGLIEHHCGVGH
-78 RGGFLTRLVGGTWMG
+78 RGGFLTRLIGGTWMG

-123 IYKVVFRTEH
+123 VYKVVFRTEH

-145 EIVMSA
+145 EIVMAA
-151 ANNQPY
+151 ANNKPY
-157 DITATINRLKGI
+157 DLDATIERLKKL
-169 ADKRCL
+169 ADLRCL
-175 GPSTACIVDAA
+175 GPSTATIVDAA

-233 LTKRLLTQCGIPVP
+233 LTKKLLTQCGIPVP
-247 EGQVVKTSDEA
+247 EGQIVETDDQA
-258 WAAAQDIGLPVVVKP
+258 WAAAQDIGMPVVVKP
-273 LDGNRGWGVSLD
+273 VDGNRGWGVSLD
-285 VNTEEGVRNA
+285 VNTEEGVRKA

-305 VLIERY
+305 VLVERY
-311 VRGDEHRVL
+311 IKGDEHRVL
-320 VVGDRVVAATRGET
+320 VVGDKVVAAVRGET
-334 ACVTGDGQST
+334 ANVVGDGVST

-349 ELQINS
+349 DTQINT
-355 DPRRGE
+355 DPRRGD
-361 AEGFPLDL
+361 AEGFPLDK
-369 IRLHTARGEMSL
+369 IRLHTPRGEMSL

-395 AKDRIVVV
+395 AKDRVVVV
-403 QRNGNLNND
+403 QRNGNLSID
-412 VTDLVHPDV
+412 VTELVHPDV

-439 DIVTQD
+439 DIVTRD
-445 ISRSLEETQGA
+445 ISRPLEEMQGA

-470 KPAVGQPRPVGKAI
+470 KPAVGQPRPVGKA
-484 VEHLFGANESGRI
+484 VVNHLFAANDSGRI
-497 PVVGVVGTQQ
+497 PVVGIVGTEQ
-507 VTELSQL
+507 TTQL
-514 IAWLL
+514 AQLVAWLQ
-519 HLSGKRTGLACQD
+519 HLSGKRTGLACKD
-532 GLYMDQQHLGKKDAR
+532 GLYMDQHQVSNKDAR
-547 GFEFSERLLIN
+547 GFDTSERLLIN

-568 SPSHILNEGLAYDR
+568 TPLLILNEGLAYDR
-582 CLVGVV
+582 CHVGVV
-588 TNMPETNDALIQQH
+588 TNMPDTDEQLIQLH

-614 RTQIDLVLPEGAAV
+614 RTQVDLVLPEGAAV
-628 LNADEEAVVGLAE
+628 LNAEDPAVVSLAE

-652 DHSNT
+652 DGTHA
-657 TVTAHRQQGGRAVY
+657 VVVEHLKQGGRAVF
-671 CKEGHVTLAR
+671 CRDAQVVLAR
-681 GDQETQLF
+681 GDQETELF
-689 HLDLELIAR
+689 PLSLELIAR
-698 LLQGGLHISTLLAA
+698 LLKDGLHVSTLLAA
-712 VAAAWSLDIAPL
+712 VATAWALDIAPL

-729 LKNFGQNKSHVVKA
+729 LKNYGQKKQVAQDLARMNG
-743 ADRKIA
+743 

>member
-1 MSSPLAYPHQ
+1 
-11 NMAFKD
+11 MAFKD

-49 HPSNKIEG
+49 HPSNKIDG
-57 FNDRLNA
+57 FNDRING

-123 IYKVVFRTEH
+123 VYKVVFRTEH

-145 EIVMSA
+145 ELVMAA
-151 ANNQPY
+151 ANNKPF
-157 DITATINRLKGI
+157 DINGTVERLKKI
-169 ADKRCL
+169 ADLRCL

-205 YGSRQRRIWTAETDR
+205 YGSKQRRIWTAETDR
-220 TSAIAESISSDKD
+220 TSAIAETISSDKD

-247 EGQVVKTSDEA
+247 EGQIVKTADEA
-258 WAAAQDIGLPVVVKP
+258 WEAAQDIGLPVVVKP

-285 VNTEEGVRNA
+285 VNTEEAVRKA
-295 WAAADKEGSG
+295 WVAAEKEGSE

-320 VVGDRVVAATRGET
+320 VVGDRVVAAVRGET
-334 ACVTGDGQST
+334 ATITGDGVST

-349 ELQINS
+349 DSQINT
-355 DPRRGE
+355 DPRRGV

-369 IRLHTARGEMSL
+369 IRLDTPRGEMSL
-381 LEIQRQ
+381 LQIQRQ

-395 AKDRIVVV
+395 EKGRIVVV

-412 VTDLVHPDV
+412 VTDLVHPEV
-421 AAVATLAARVV
+421 AAVATLAARVI

-445 ISRSLEETQGA
+445 ISRPLEETQGA

-484 VEHLFGANESGRI
+484 VEHLFGPNESGRI
-497 PVVGVVGTQQ
+497 PVVGIVGSQQ
-507 VTELSQL
+507 TTELSQL
-514 IAWLL
+514 VAWLL
-519 HLSGKRTGLACQD
+519 HLSGKRTGLACKD
-532 GLYMDQQHLGKKDAR
+532 GLYMDQQHLGKTDSR
-547 GFEFSERLLIN
+547 GFEASERLLIN

-568 SPSHILNEGLAYDR
+568 TPALILDEGLAYDR
-582 CLVGVV
+582 CLIGVV
-588 TNMPETNDALIQQH
+588 TNMPDTNTALIEKH
-602 DIQTPEQMRTVI
+602 DIQTPEQMRTVV
-614 RTQIDLVLPEGAAV
+614 RTQVDLVLPEGAAV
-628 LNADEEAVVGLAE
+628 LNADEEAVTTLAE

-652 DHSNT
+652 TQDNA
-657 TVTAHRQQGGRAVY
+657 TVTAHLQAGGRAVF
-671 CKEGHVTLAR
+671 CKDGHVTLAR

-698 LLQGGLHISTLLAA
+698 LLKDGLHISTLLAA
-712 VAAAWSLDIAPL
+712 VAAAWALDIAPL

-729 LKNFGQNKSHVVKA
+729 LKNFGQQNQQVAK
-743 ADRKIA
+743 DIARMNG

>member
-1 MSSPLAYPHQ
+1 
-11 NMAFKD
+11 MAFKD

-49 HPSNKIEG
+49 HPSNKIDG
-57 FNDRLNA
+57 FNDRINA

-145 EIVMSA
+145 ELVMAA
-151 ANNQPY
+151 ANNKPF
-157 DITATINRLKGI
+157 DITATVDRLKKI
-169 ADKRCL
+169 ADLRCL

-205 YGSRQRRIWTAETDR
+205 YGSKQRRIWTAETDR

-247 EGQVVKTSDEA
+247 EGQIVKTADEA
-258 WAAAQDIGLPVVVKP
+258 WEAAQDIGLPVVVKP

-285 VNTEEGVRNA
+285 VNTEEGVRTA
-295 WAAADKEGSG
+295 WTAAEKEGSE

-334 ACVTGDGQST
+334 ACITGDGTST

-349 ELQINS
+349 DSQINT
-355 DPRRGE
+355 DPRRGI

-369 IRLHTARGEMSL
+369 IRLHTPRGEMSL

-395 AKDRIVVV
+395 DKGRIVVV
-403 QRNGNLNND
+403 QRNGNLNTD
-412 VTDLVHPDV
+412 ATDLVHPEV
-421 AAVATLAARVV
+421 AAVATLAARVI

-445 ISRSLEETQGA
+445 ISRPLEETQGA

-484 VEHLFGANESGRI
+484 VEHLFGPNESGRI
-497 PVVGVVGTQQ
+497 PVVGIVGSQQ
-507 VTELSQL
+507 TTELSQL
-514 IAWLL
+514 VAWLL
-519 HLSGKRTGLACQD
+519 HLSGRRTGLACKD
-532 GLYMDQQHLGKKDAR
+532 GLYMDQHHLGKYDAR
-547 GFEFSERLLIN
+547 GFEASERLLIN

-568 SPSHILNEGLAYDR
+568 TPGLILDEGLAYDR

-588 TNMPETNDALIQQH
+588 TNMPATNDALIEKH
-602 DIQTPEQMRTVI
+602 DIQTAEQMRTVV

-628 LNADEEAVVGLAE
+628 LNADEQAVTTLAE

-652 DHSNT
+652 AQDNAA
-657 TVTAHRQQGGRAVY
+657 VIAHLQQGGRAVF
-671 CKEGHVTLAR
+671 CKDGHVVLAR

-698 LLQGGLHISTLLAA
+698 LLKDGLQISTLLAA
-712 VAAAWSLDIAPL
+712 VATAWALDIAPL

-729 LKNFGQNKSHVVKA
+729 LKNFGQQNQHVAKDVA
-743 ADRKIA
+743 RMNG

>member
-1 MSSPLAYPHQ
+1 
-11 NMAFKD
+11 MAFKD

-49 HPSNKIEG
+49 HPSNKIDG
-57 FNDRLNA
+57 FNDRING

-123 IYKVVFRTEH
+123 VYKVVFRTEH

-145 EIVMSA
+145 ELVMAA
-151 ANNQPY
+151 ANNKPF
-157 DITATINRLKGI
+157 DINGTVERLKKI
-169 ADKRCL
+169 ADLRCL

-205 YGSRQRRIWTAETDR
+205 YGSKQRRIWTAETDR
-220 TSAIAESISSDKD
+220 TSAIAETISSDKD

-247 EGQVVKTSDEA
+247 EGQIVKTADEA
-258 WAAAQDIGLPVVVKP
+258 WEAAQDIGLPVVVKP

-285 VNTEEGVRNA
+285 VNTEEAVRKA
-295 WAAADKEGSG
+295 WVAAEKEGSE

-320 VVGDRVVAATRGET
+320 VVGDRVVAAVRGET
-334 ACVTGDGQST
+334 ATITGDGVST

-349 ELQINS
+349 DSQINT
-355 DPRRGE
+355 DPRRGV

-369 IRLHTARGEMSL
+369 IRLDTPRGEMSL
-381 LEIQRQ
+381 LQIQRQ

-395 AKDRIVVV
+395 EKGRIVVV

-412 VTDLVHPDV
+412 VTDLVHPEV
-421 AAVATLAARVV
+421 AAVATLAARVI

-445 ISRSLEETQGA
+445 ISRPLEETQGA

-484 VEHLFGANESGRI
+484 VEHLFGPNESGRI
-497 PVVGVVGTQQ
+497 PVVGIVGSQQ
-507 VTELSQL
+507 TTELSQL
-514 IAWLL
+514 VAWLL
-519 HLSGKRTGLACQD
+519 HLSGKRTGLACKD
-532 GLYMDQQHLGKKDAR
+532 GLYMDQQHLGKTDSR
-547 GFEFSERLLIN
+547 GFEASERLLIN

-568 SPSHILNEGLAYDR
+568 TPALILDEGLAYDR
-582 CLVGVV
+582 CLIGVV
-588 TNMPETNDALIQQH
+588 TNMPDTNTALIEKH
-602 DIQTPEQMRTVI
+602 DIQTPEQMRTVV
-614 RTQIDLVLPEGAAV
+614 RTQVDLVLPEGAAV
-628 LNADEEAVVGLAE
+628 LNADEEAVTTLAE

-652 DHSNT
+652 AQDNAT
-657 TVTAHRQQGGRAVY
+657 LMAH
-671 CKEGHVTLAR
+671 CK
-681 GDQETQLF
+681 Q
-689 HLDLELIAR
+689 
-698 LLQGGLHISTLLAA
+698 
-712 VAAAWSLDIAPL
+712 AAALCSAKTATSLW
-724 LIRAG
+724 
-729 LKNFGQNKSHVVKA
+729 HA
-743 ADRKIA
+743 ATKKHSCSTSTSN

>member
-1 MSSPLAYPHQ
+1 
-11 NMAFKD
+11 MAFQD

-49 HPSNKIEG
+49 HPSNKIPG
-57 FNDRLNA
+57 FNDRINA

-123 IYKVVFRTEH
+123 VYKVVFRTEH

-145 EIVMSA
+145 ELVMSA
-151 ANNQPY
+151 ANNKPY
-157 DITATINRLKGI
+157 DIAATIERLKKI
-169 ADKRCL
+169 ADLRCL

-205 YGSRQRRIWTAETDR
+205 YGSKQRRIWTAETDR

-247 EGQVVKTSDEA
+247 EGQIVETADQA
-258 WAAAQDIGLPVVVKP
+258 WAAAQDIGMPVVVKP

-285 VNTEEGVRNA
+285 VNTEDGVRKA
-295 WAAADKEGSG
+295 WVAADKEGSG
-305 VLIERY
+305 VLVERY

-334 ACVTGDGQST
+334 ACVVGDGQST

-349 ELQINS
+349 DTQINI
-355 DPRRGE
+355 DPRRGD
-361 AEGFPLDL
+361 AEGYPLDI
-369 IRLHTARGEMSL
+369 IRLHSARGEMSL

-387 GLEPTSVP
+387 GLEPNSVP
-395 AKDRIVVV
+395 AKDRVVVV

-445 ISRSLEETQGA
+445 ISRPLEETQGA

-484 VEHLFGANESGRI
+484 VEHLFGTNESGRI
-497 PVVGVVGTQQ
+497 PVVGIVGTTQTTQ
-507 VTELSQL
+507 LSQL
-514 IAWLL
+514 VAWLL
-519 HLSGKRTGLACQD
+519 HLSGKRTGLACKD
-532 GLYMDQQHLGKKDAR
+532 GLFMDQQHLGKNDAR
-547 GFEFSERLLIN
+547 GFDDSERLLIN

-568 SPSHILNEGLAYDR
+568 TPAHILNEGLAYDR
-582 CLVGVV
+582 CQVGVV
-588 TNMPETNDALIQQH
+588 TDMPSTDDALIQQH
-602 DIQTPEQMRTVI
+602 DIQTPEQMRTVV
-614 RTQIDLVLPEGAAV
+614 RTQVDLVLPEGAAV
-628 LNADEEAVVGLAE
+628 LNAEDDAVVSLAE
-641 LSDGEVVYYAK
+641 LSDGEVVFYAK
-652 DHSNT
+652 
-657 TVTAHRQQGGRAVY
+657 AHDNAHVVAHCQAGGRAVF
-671 CKEGHVTLAR
+671 CRDGHVILAR
-681 GDQETQLF
+681 GDQETPLF
-689 HLDLELIAR
+689 NLDLELIAR
-698 LLQGGLHISTLLAA
+698 LLKNGLHISTLLAA
-712 VAAAWSLDIAPL
+712 VATAWSLDIAPL

-729 LKNFGQNKSHVVKA
+729 LKNYGQKTQDVARMNG
-743 ADRKIA
+743 

>member
-1 MSSPLAYPHQ
+1 
-11 NMAFKD
+11 MAFKD

-49 HPSNKIEG
+49 HPSNKIDG
-57 FNDRLNA
+57 FNDRING

-105 LAGARAEFGKA
+105 FAGARTEFGKA
-116 REISKRG
+116 REISKRC

-145 EIVMSA
+145 ELVMAA
-151 ANNQPY
+151 ANNKPF
-157 DITATINRLKGI
+157 DIDATVDRLKKI
-169 ADKRCL
+169 ADLRCL

-205 YGSRQRRIWTAETDR
+205 YGSKQRRIWTAETDR
-220 TSAIAESISSDKD
+220 TSAIAETISSDKD

-247 EGQVVKTSDEA
+247 EGQIVKTADEA
-258 WAAAQDIGLPVVVKP
+258 WEAAQDIGLPVVVKP

-285 VNTEEGVRNA
+285 VNTEEGVRKA
-295 WAAADKEGSG
+295 WTAAEKEGSE

-334 ACVTGDGQST
+334 ACITGDGTST

-349 ELQINS
+349 DSQINT
-355 DPRRGE
+355 DPRRGI

-369 IRLHTARGEMSL
+369 IRLHTPRGEMSL

-395 AKDRIVVV
+395 EKGRIVVV

-412 VTDLVHPDV
+412 VTDLVHPEV
-421 AAVATLAARVV
+421 AAVATLAARVI

-445 ISRSLEETQGA
+445 ISRPLEETKGA

-484 VEHLFGANESGRI
+484 VEHLFGPNESGRI
-497 PVVGVVGTQQ
+497 PVVGIVGSQQ
-507 VTELSQL
+507 TTELSQL
-514 IAWLL
+514 VAWLL
-519 HLSGKRTGLACQD
+519 HLSGKRTGLACKD
-532 GLYMDQQHLGKKDAR
+532 GLYMDQQHLGKTDSR
-547 GFEFSERLLIN
+547 GFAASERLLIN

-568 SPSHILNEGLAYDR
+568 TPSLILDEGLAYDR

-588 TNMPETNDALIQQH
+588 TNMPDTTEALIEKH
-602 DIQTPEQMRTVI
+602 DIQTAEQMRTVI
-614 RTQIDLVLPEGAAV
+614 RTQIDLVLPVGAAV
-628 LNADEEAVVGLAE
+628 LNADEEAVTTLAE

-652 DHSNT
+652 AQDNA
-657 TVTAHRQQGGRAVY
+657 TVLTHLQQGGRAVF
-671 CKEGHVTLAR
+671 CKDGHVTLAR

-698 LLQGGLHISTLLAA
+698 LLKDGLHISTLLAA
-712 VAAAWSLDIAPL
+712 VATAWSLDIAPL

-729 LKNFGQNKSHVVKA
+729 LKNFGQQNQHVAK
-743 ADRKIA
+743 DIARMNG